1 MLEISGPDPLNLRIL
16 DYIMGEM
23 WNFPEQQTGLR
34 DVLSLILG
42 FQDQDP
48 SSPNPNEIKVIFA
61 QVMTTPPH
69 HLTRDD

>member
-1 MLEISGPDPLNLRIL
+1 
-16 DYIMGEM
+16 MGEI

-34 DVLSLILG
+34 DVLSLILE